1 MNYYWHSIVFW
12 RFLAGLMAAG
22 LVVALLVLPS
32 DSPLEPASSDRSTG
46 DAGSNAASGATP
58 SPTAVVTLVGDDDG
72 LLANTEP
79 TATPESTATPEPT
92 STPERTLPT
101 VLAEALESLTPVGD
115 APVDQPDQSGATP
128 TAEAVQPGDLDPDD
142 VQALIAATRDED
154 WSVRWEA
161 VNALGVL
168 GDPAALESLV
178 ERALVDVNSHPRWR
192 SLWAI
197 STIDPDGTEAIL
209 ALTPGLDDADPEVV
223 RNAAV
228 AIAFF
233 SGASAIPE
241 LIEGLSDTDEFRRWE
256 AVFSLRN
263 FQDEAVTDGLIPLLS
278 ASAEPAVRVRNE
290 VALSLGGI
298 DDDRV
303 APALFEALRN
313 DPSPEVRWRA
323 AMTLGRNVGPES
335 LDDLRAALAD
345 EMDDRVRQFIED
357 AIADVSGA

>member
-22 LVVALLVLPS
+22 LVVALIALPS
-32 DSPLEPASSDRSTG
+32 ESPLGPAESDGSSSEVVST
-46 DAGSNAASGATP
+46 AVSGATL
-58 SPTAVVTLVGDDDG
+58 SPTPVITLVGDDDG
-72 LLANTEP
+72 LLANAEP
-79 TATPESTATPEPT
+79 TATPGPVAMVEPT
-92 STPERTLPT
+92 GTPERTLPT
-101 VLAEALESLTPVGD
+101 VLAEALESLTPVGE
-115 APVDQPDQSGATP
+115 PEATP
-128 TAEAVQPGDLDPDD
+128 TAGDGDPDD

-154 WSVRWEA
+154 WSVRWDA

-168 GDPAALESLV
+168 ADPVALEALV

-197 STIDPDGTEAIL
+197 STIDPGGAEAIV

-233 SGASAIPE
+233 SGAAAIPE
-241 LIEGLSDTDEFRRWE
+241 LLDGLTDADEFRRWE
-256 AVFSLRN
+256 AVFSLRD
-263 FQDEAVTDGLIPLLS
+263 FQDEAVVDGLIPLLS

-298 DDDRV
+298 DEERV
-303 APALFEALRN
+303 ITALFDALRS

-335 LDDLRAALAD
+335 LEDLETALANETD
-345 EMDDRVRQFIED
+345 EQVRQFIED